1 MKKFNLLVDCSYII
15 EIPSSAD
22 SIHLYTGRLLQGLQN
37 SPVFNV
43 TALVGTGMEDYINT
57 LACYDVDKIVVDLR
71 KTVINRSI
79 DRLFSL
85 IPFEKELQKREIDV
99 VVTPCHVDSRFF
111 FQKRYRHHFIVH
123 DFIIHQELR
132 ERLHCW
138 TYACVRI
145 WRKILFRKVRYF
157 ISISEETRKEL
168 LRYKNKDSDVIYNSI
183 PFNFQ
188 IHEEPVKEIC
198 GQKYILDVN
207 RFELYKNAETLIKA
221 LYLLKDKIPHVLYL
235 KGLNSRKS
243 DIPYLQSVVSELKM
257 DNRVYFDASN
267 RSEAEMRWLYSHA
280 DLLVSP
286 SLKEGFG
293 WTPIEAAVLKT
304 PVLIS
309 GIDVLKEVTCGKI
322 PTFDP
327 YSPKDLAEKIHHT
340 LQNPPSYDER
350 ENLARFYKERYS
362 LQRQIDQLTKVL
374 LSHLHN

>member
-1 MKKFNLLVDCSYII
+1 
-15 EIPSSAD
+15 
-22 SIHLYTGRLLQGLQN
+22 
-37 SPVFNV
+37 
-43 TALVGTGMEDYINT
+43 
-57 LACYDVDKIVVDLR
+57 
-71 KTVINRSI
+71 
-79 DRLFSL
+79 
-85 IPFEKELQKREIDV
+85 
-99 VVTPCHVDSRFF
+99 
-111 FQKRYRHHFIVH
+111 
-123 DFIIHQELR
+123 
-132 ERLHCW
+132 
-138 TYACVRI
+138 
-145 WRKILFRKVRYF
+145 
-157 ISISEETRKEL
+157 
-168 LRYKNKDSDVIYNSI
+168 
-183 PFNFQ
+183 
-188 IHEEPVKEIC
+188 
-198 GQKYILDVN
+198 VN

-235 KGLNSRKS
+235 KGLNSRNS